1 MYIRKLVLTN
11 PLGVIIYAEPNVNV
25 YVGNRQ
31 MRKESTVFLDVAT
44 HR

>member
-1 MYIRKLVLTN
+1 MELTASMCV
-11 PLGVIIYAEPNVNV
+11 GVIIYAEPNVNT

-31 MRKESTVFLDVAT
+31 MRGESTIFLDVAT